1 MLTLQCRQPIMKLI
15 SNVKRIFCLKTFVF
29 FRRFIQR
36 YNMKQHIKT
45 HRIEMLADQKTSF
58 PMGKK
63 GRHANISHSYGSSYH
78 HEEQVALD
86 MSN

>member
-1 MLTLQCRQPIMKLI
+1 
-15 SNVKRIFCLKTFVF
+15 
-29 FRRFIQR
+29 
-36 YNMKQHIKT
+36 
-45 HRIEMLADQKTSF
+45 MLADQKTSF

-86 MSN
+86 MSNQLEDGNQFSTTDILICVTYDFLSSRLSIVVELPDKVQDLP